1 MIEEKVTDLKN
12 KFNRFDDWMG
22 KYQYVIA
29 LGKKQNGF
37 NEEWRIDDNEV
48 RGCQSKV
55 WLVTEK
61 VDDNLKFYSDS
72 DSAITKGISYLLSYV
87 YSDEKPED
95 IIEHQPTFV
104 KEIGLVDALSP
115 TRQNG
120 LKSMILKIKSFASQQ
135 YLENLPKPIS

>member
-1 MIEEKVTDLKN
+1 MIEEKVEDLKN

-22 KYQYVIA
+22 RYQYVIS
-29 LGKKQNGF
+29 LGKKQKGF
-37 NEEWRIDDNEV
+37 NEEWRVVDNEV
-48 RGCQSKV
+48 KGCQSKV

-135 YLENLPKPIS
+135 YLENLSKPIS

>member
-1 MIEEKVTDLKN
+1 MIEEKVEDLKS

-22 KYQYVIA
+22 KYEYVIA
-29 LGKKQNGF
+29 LGKKQKGF
-37 NEEWRIDDNEV
+37 NEDWRVDDNIV
-48 RGCQSKV
+48 KGCQSKV
-55 WLVTEK
+55 WLVTDK

-87 YSDEKPED
+87 YSDENPKE
-95 IIEHQPTFV
+95 IIDHQPTFV

-120 LKSMILKIKSFASQQ
+120 LKSMILKIKSFAGQH
-135 YLENLPKPIS
+135 LD

>member
-1 MIEEKVTDLKN
+1 MIEEKVEDLKS

-22 KYQYVIA
+22 KYEYVIA
-29 LGKKQNGF
+29 LGKKQKGF
-37 NEEWRIDDNEV
+37 NEDWRVDDNIV
-48 RGCQSKV
+48 KGCQSKV
-55 WLVTEK
+55 WLVTDK

-87 YSDEKPED
+87 YSDENPKD
-95 IIEHQPTFV
+95 IIDHQPTFV

-120 LKSMILKIKSFASQQ
+120 LKSMILKIKSFAGKH
-135 YLENLPKPIS
+135 LD

>member
-1 MIEEKVTDLKN
+1 MIEEKVEDLKN

-22 KYQYVIA
+22 RYQYVIS
-29 LGKKQNGF
+29 LGKKQKGF
-37 NEEWRIDDNEV
+37 NEEWRVVDNEV
-48 RGCQSKV
+48 KGCQSKV

-135 YLENLPKPIS
+135 YIKNI

>member
-1 MIEEKVTDLKN
+1 MIEEKVEDLKS

-22 KYQYVIA
+22 KYEYVIA
-29 LGKKQNGF
+29 LGKKQKGF
-37 NEEWRIDDNEV
+37 NEDWRVDDNIV
-48 RGCQSKV
+48 KGCQSKV
-55 WLVTEK
+55 WLVTDK

-87 YSDEKPED
+87 YSDENPKD
-95 IIEHQPTFV
+95 IIDHQPTFV

-120 LKSMILKIKSFASQQ
+120 LKSMILKIKSFAGQH
-135 YLENLPKPIS
+135 LD

>member
-1 MIEEKVTDLKN
+1 MIEEKVEDLKN

-22 KYQYVIA
+22 KYEYVIA
-29 LGKKQNGF
+29 LGKKQKGF
-37 NEEWRIDDNEV
+37 NEDWRVDDNIV
-48 RGCQSKV
+48 KGCQSKV
-55 WLVTEK
+55 WLVTDK

-87 YSDEKPED
+87 YSDENPKD
-95 IIEHQPTFV
+95 IIDHQPTFV

-120 LKSMILKIKSFASQQ
+120 LKSMILKIKSFAGQH
-135 YLENLPKPIS
+135 LD